1 MIKNFLI
8 KKGDQLAFTI
18 TFTSATDATALALGV
33 KEKYDDESYII
44 SKSLGNGITKISSY
58 KYQVVITSADT
69 AALDPKNYV
78 YDLRLTIGT
87 AKTTPLSGKIMVK
100 QTVFES

>member
-18 TFTSATDATALALGV
+18 TFTSATTASALVMGV
-33 KEKYDDESYII
+33 KEKYDDTSYVI
-44 SKSLGNGITKISSY
+44 SKSLGNGITKLSDY
-58 KYQVVITSADT
+58 KYQVVITSSDT
-69 AALDPKNYV
+69 AALAAKNYV

-87 AKTTPLSGKIMVK
+87 ANTTPLSGKLMVK